1 MSMAEDSYRGGGS
14 LDGSG
19 VLGGSNSGEVSYHR
33 LGGRDADD
41 PMSTMMVALSHKG
54 WHCPE
59 CLHTSTTKGNLKSHI
74 LSGRHKLF
82 EKSHPCTFCHRSYST
97 RQSLQVHVS
106 THHRFERDAEYHHN
120 NHHTTN
126 NASNQVFHQV
136 VQFILRSRSF
146 GFSIFLSSTL
156 SWGFFDSISDW
167 T

>member
-1 MSMAEDSYRGGGS
+1 MSMAEDSYRGGGGS

-126 NASNQVFHQV
+126 NASNQVCHQV
-136 VQFILRSRSF
+136 VQFLLVKF
-146 GFSIFLSSTL
+146 
-156 SWGFFDSISDW
+156 WGFFKYFYLL
-167 T
+167 